1 MLHNVLLS
9 GDEPIILIGHIS
21 IEKICLNLFNIFLSN
36 VISLYMLSKQIIW
49 TQYIITIEKTSL
61 FNLTPDGSMYL
72 TINIVLSVKLNR
84 IQYQFQFK

>member
-21 IEKICLNLFNIFLSN
+21 IQKICLNLFNIFLSN

-49 TQYIITIEKTSL
+49 TQHIITIEKNSL
-61 FNLTPDGSMYL
+61 F
-72 TINIVLSVKLNR
+72 I
-84 IQYQFQFK
+84 